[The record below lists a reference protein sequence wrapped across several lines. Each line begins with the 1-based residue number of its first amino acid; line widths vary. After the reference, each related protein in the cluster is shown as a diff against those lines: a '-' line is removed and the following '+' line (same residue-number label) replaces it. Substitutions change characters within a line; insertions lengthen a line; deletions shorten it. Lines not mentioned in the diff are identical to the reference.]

1 MAHWGDTAIT
11 ETGFTKY
18 KHVKTGGVYE
28 LMHLGLEVTQDE
40 AVPSVVYRSENGQ
53 VFIQTKDRFFDG
65 RFVRL

>member
-1 MAHWGDTAIT
+1 MAHWGDTTIV
-11 ETGFTKY
+11 ENRFPKY
-18 KHVKTGGVYE
+18 QHVKTGKVYE